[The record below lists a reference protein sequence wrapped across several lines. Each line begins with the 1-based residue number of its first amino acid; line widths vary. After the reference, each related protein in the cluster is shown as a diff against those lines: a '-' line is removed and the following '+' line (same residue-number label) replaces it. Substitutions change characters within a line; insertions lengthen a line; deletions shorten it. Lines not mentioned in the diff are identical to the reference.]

1 MKNSLNKNLIERY
14 SRQIVLKN
22 VGIAGQ
28 KAIINSK
35 VLIVGAGGLGCPI
48 ADYLSRA
55 GVGTIGIADHDK
67 VCLSNIHR
75 QPLYSSKDV
84 GVAGQKT
91 IINSKVLIVG
101 AGGLGCPI
109 ADYLSRAGV
118 GTIGIA
124 DHDKV
129 SLSNIHRQS
138 LYDSMDVGKFKV
150 NVLKEKIKSIN
161 HLIKIKIIKKK
172 ITYKNFNSIIKNF
185 DIIIDGSDNF
195 KTKFLLNKY
204 SIKYKKILIVGAI
217 SKFDGHVFSFDFKNK
232 KTPCLKCFYQS
243 EPSDEILNCEA
254 EGILGPVA
262 GIIGNIQANEVLKKI
277 LSIGSNL
284 DGSIL
289 IINLLKLN
297 FRKVSYSKKKN
308 CICSK

>member
-1 MKNSLNKNLIERY
+1 MKNSLSKNLIERY
-14 SRQIVLKN
+14 SRQIVL
-22 VGIAGQ
+22 
-28 KAIINSK
+28 
-35 VLIVGAGGLGCPI
+35 
-48 ADYLSRA
+48 
-55 GVGTIGIADHDK
+55 
-67 VCLSNIHR
+67 
-75 QPLYSSKDV
+75 KDV

-138 LYDSMDVGKFKV
+138 LYNSKDVGKFKV

-161 HLIKIKIIKKK
+161 HLIKIKIINKK